1 MKNPSRI
8 FPTLLTAIALLAATL
23 ASPSGAQEPER
34 PEQVSQPEDTKRPA
48 ASNKPASVDRDLGQA
63 SIVTEIVLDQ
73 ERLNTPEEPLQ
84 AHQVDFDLTD
94 LSRIPVTDKT
104 SFKLALPG
112 TGDLVAV
119 FDKEPDPFEGAPWP
133 AQRYAEPAQTQ
144 DVIVRIASQAWI
156 DELPVAVALILPQTK
171 EGKPELRISA
181 ADTIISLGVCPE
193 GSGVKGSCLV
203 SYRSEVVEPGGG
215 DDSPREVKVDDVKD
229 ADPFIGI
236 EVDDSAPKDAARSI
250 NPISGVD
257 PQIDVLIV
265 RVDGASTADVALELA
280 NATAGQN
287 LQGLNFSFEVVGTL
301 DMAWPSGAQTDP
313 EVIFDWIENSNAVAV
328 QRDNVA
334 ADLVLVVVK
343 TKLARAGS
351 TRILYGIATSVP
363 LFINSTTKNSEF
375 TAIVRSTVNAG
386 TDRDAGDLTVP
397 HELGHLV
404 TLRHDWCSD
413 DDYAYRHGYVMPSQG
428 AVQLRTI
435 MATGDGSRNLNCI
448 GDSARQGRVPRWS
461 TRDGDTYSE
470 GIPYSPWQHDV
481 ALGILDARLDMAGNQ
496 ETDNERRLEFEAWDA
511 ARYRVGD
518 VCPFGDNGFASGG
531 LASSPAR
538 LVDQQYHDILGRYP
552 DSFGLH
558 YWEAQIVNGELNGD
572 DVIINFVRSPEFEGT
587 YAEVIRMYQIAQ
599 NRIADVGGLE
609 YWAKTV
615 TSREALALAL
625 MNSGSPINWNAMSNT
640 TFVATLHQQSFGT
653 PGAPSWWIAR
663 LNNGSWTRAR
673 MMAEF
678 ASWGVSANNWQNTV
692 DASMLYYGMLDR
704 APDQGGLNYWI
715 DQLNG
720 GATFTGAI
728 SGFRYGLE
736 YKNRI
741 PGSISC

>member
-48 ASNKPASVDRDLGQA
+48 APDKPASVDRDLGRA
-63 SIVTEIVLDQ
+63 LIVTEIMLDQ

-94 LSRIPVTDKT
+94 LSRIPVTEKT

-119 FDKEPDPFEGAPWP
+119 FGKEPDPFESAPWP
-133 AQRYAEPAQTQ
+133 AQRHAEPAQTQ

-156 DELPVAVALILPQTK
+156 DELPVDVALILPQTK
-171 EGKPELRISA
+171 EGSPELRIST

-193 GSGVKGSCLV
+193 RSGVKGSCLV

-215 DDSPREVKVDDVKD
+215 DDSPREVEIEDVKD

-236 EVDDSAPKDAARSI
+236 EVDDSAPDGAARSI

-287 LQGLNFSFEVVGTL
+287 LQGLNFSFEVVGTF
-301 DMAWPSGAQTDP
+301 DVAWPSGAQTDSDTIFN
-313 EVIFDWIENSNAVAV
+313 VIGNSAAVAQ
-328 QRDNVA
+328 QRDNAA
-334 ADLVLVVVK
+334 ADLVLIVVK
-343 TKLARAGS
+343 TKLVS
-351 TRILYGIATSVP
+351 TSTGHSLYGIASSVP
-363 LFINSTTKNSEF
+363 DFINSTTKNTEF
-375 TAIVRSTVNAG
+375 AAIVRSTINAG
-386 TDRDAGDLTVP
+386 FDRDAGDLTVP
-397 HELGHLV
+397 HELGHLI
-404 TLRHDWCSD
+404 TLKHDWCSSPTS
-413 DDYAYRHGYVMPSQG
+413 AYRHGYVMPSQG

-435 MATGDGSRNLNCI
+435 MATGTGSRNLNCI
-448 GDSARQGRVPRWS
+448 GDSARQGRVARWS

-470 GIPYSPWQHDV
+470 GIPFPPWQQDV

-496 ETDNERRLEFEAWDA
+496 ETDNERRIEFEAWDV

-587 YAEVIRMYQIAQ
+587 YAEVIRMYQMTQ
-599 NRIADVGGLE
+599 DRIADVGGLE
-609 YWAKTV
+609 YWAKTY
-615 TSREALALAL
+615 TNREALATAL
-625 MNSGSPINWNAMSNT
+625 MNTSSPINWNAMT
-640 TFVATLHQQSFGT
+640 DAQFVGNVWLRSHGVYSEH
-653 PGAPSWWIAR
+653 PWWITQIT
-663 LNNGSWTRAR
+663 NGYWSRAR
-673 MMAEF
+673 MMAYF
-678 ASWGVSANNWQNTV
+678 NGVPNAASYWRNTV

-704 APDQGGLNYWI
+704 APDQTGLTYWI
-715 DQLNG
+715 GQLNG
-720 GATFTGAI
+720 SATYASVI
-728 SGFRYGLE
+728 NGFRYAQE
-736 YKNRI
+736 YENRI
-741 PGSISC
+741 PNSISC